1 MRGLTGEE
9 LLRLPI
15 RLRGILLGRPS
26 DLVLHPTA
34 AKVLGVEVQC
44 GDEAHR
50 FLPAS
55 AAKLVGGEIEVGSA
69 FVLLDLPVDSLYG
82 SRACTLSAV
91 RGLRVCEDGAALSDV
106 VVGESWTIEELVVEG
121 EAGPRRVS
129 CNGQLA
135 EALRADSRRRL
146 SRRPL

>member
-1 MRGLTGEE
+1 MTGLTGEE

-91 RGLRVCEDGAALSDV
+91 RGLRVFEDGALSDV
-106 VVGESWTIEELVVEG
+106 VVGEGWTIEELVVEG

-146 SRRPL
+146 SRPSL